1 MLFNLIGAM
10 DNVQTFFILT
20 AVNVYESKLVLFMQ
34 LISYAGPRKLRK
46 IPLCIFSAS
55 IEIKLK
61 CCDSF

>member
-46 IPLCIFSAS
+46 IPLCIFFSKYRDK
-55 IEIKLK
+55 IEM
-61 CCDSF
+61 F